1 MDLSWKERAGKSSGL
16 PNLGLG
22 GTLVAFL
29 IGSYFAAKWGDDL
42 MVILVRGV
50 HAFQVEGVR
59 ISDWKHGVMS
69 DGQKLSAAQNSLR
82 LIMEFA
88 MMVSGLALAECA
100 AGIVRVLQPKVPRA
114 GFAIVRLAG
123 GGMLWA
129 FAIYLWNTR
138 FPLLHPIP
146 LGSAIAGT
154 VQIIRGVR
162 GLVSR
167 QPPTDHDLREGAA
180 K

>member
-22 GTLVAFL
+22 GTIVAFL
-29 IGSYFAAKWGDDL
+29 IGSYLAAIWGDDL
-42 MVILVRGV
+42 MVILVRGSQ
-50 HAFQVEGVR
+50 AFYVEGVR

-69 DGQKLSAAQNSLR
+69 DGQGLSAAQNSLR
-82 LIMEFA
+82 LILEFA
-88 MMVSGLALAECA
+88 FAVSGIAVAECA
-100 AGIVRVLQPKVPRA
+100 AGFVRVIQPKVPRV
-114 GFAIVRLAG
+114 GFAIIRLVG

-129 FAIYLWNTR
+129 FAIHLWNTR
-138 FPLLHPIP
+138 FPIIHPIP

-162 GLVSR
+162 AFAG
-167 QPPTDHDLREGAA
+167 QKPPNDHDLREGAA